1 MIHPITFSI
10 ALRYA
15 SAGLGLEGGRR
26 YVRFVSRASVAGIAL
41 GTAALI
47 MVVSVMNGFD
57 RELKM
62 RLLNVTPHIT
72 VDSSVRPAGIL
83 KIKGVSGIF
92 PYLSSEALLLDQQ
105 DGRLFRLQGLS
116 REDPQIQL
124 IRQAL
129 KKGRWWTSDDVNPI
143 VIGESLAY
151 QFGLNPGDA
160 IQVAL
165 VEVSGR
171 GDQVT
176 PRVVSFL
183 LTGTYALGAETD
195 HRLAMT
201 RFESLTTVLGTD
213 PVQRINLDAPM
224 LVGKVSAELEQVGI
238 EVSGRWDFEFGDF
251 FQAVKLEKIM
261 MGFLLSMLIGLAL
274 ISLSSG
280 MKIVM
285 LEKQS
290 SSQIL
295 VALGLTPRA
304 NGQIF
309 FFQGSI
315 FAGLGISLGAFL
327 GVSGALLLPTFMEIV
342 QVLTG
347 FSVVS
352 GSYFSELP
360 VDLRLFDTMMI
371 IAAALLSSLAVIAMI
386 VRSASQRSADFDLK

>member
-1 MIHPITFSI
+1 IGHGQM
-10 ALRYA
+10 
-15 SAGLGLEGGRR
+15 
-26 YVRFVSRASVAGIAL
+26 
-41 GTAALI
+41 
-47 MVVSVMNGFD
+47 
-57 RELKM
+57 
-62 RLLNVTPHIT
+62 
-72 VDSSVRPAGIL
+72 
-83 KIKGVSGIF
+83 
-92 PYLSSEALLLDQQ
+92 
-105 DGRLFRLQGLS
+105 DGK
-116 REDPQIQL
+116 E
-124 IRQAL
+124 
-129 KKGRWWTSDDVNPI
+129 
-143 VIGESLAY
+143 
-151 QFGLNPGDA
+151 
-160 IQVAL
+160 
-165 VEVSGR
+165 
-171 GDQVT
+171 
-176 PRVVSFL
+176 
-183 LTGTYALGAETD
+183 
-195 HRLAMT
+195 
-201 RFESLTTVLGTD
+201 
-213 PVQRINLDAPM
+213 
-224 LVGKVSAELEQVGI
+224 
-238 EVSGRWDFEFGDF
+238 
-251 FQAVKLEKIM
+251 LEKIM

-386 VRSASQRSADFDLK
+386 VRSASQRSAEFDLK